1 MPIKYK
7 LMFGLL
13 VIATMFATASAIYR
27 DVFTV
32 ELAVILSSFFALFFI
47 SRFYFKPFKL
57 ALDQLISILKKAKKG
72 ELHHRITHT
81 IQLRE
86 VASSAWAVNEFLDF
100 VETYFKEVKLCFQRV
115 NQSDFSREARG
126 TGLPGD
132 FANSLDAINN
142 AIIAIKDNQSYTEQ
156 NAVTAQLHDIN
167 IQHLRS
173 DLHNSEHELNQI
185 QHVVIAVDE
194 IAKAN
199 CTQAQQSHLAINDM
213 TQAMRQTTDNISTLR
228 VKTQSLNEASASVER
243 ALKLITDIA
252 DQTNLLALNAS
263 VEAARAGESGRGF
276 AVVADEV
283 KNLSTRTKDTA
294 AEVGNIVASLRK
306 QVAEISSCTEENQT
320 LGFKV
325 ASQLDDF
332 LTLFSTLEQN
342 AEQTSARVAEAVGY
356 AGSAMSRIA
365 HVIYKQNIY
374 AALEE
379 IIKGQ
384 TTTVSLDEDETNIQL
399 DSRYEA
405 LHEEFSQLIDRYLT
419 KQLSDADLIKG
430 LERLESNSNRL
441 MQG

>member
-1 MPIKYK
+1 
-7 LMFGLL
+7 
-13 VIATMFATASAIYR
+13 
-27 DVFTV
+27 
-32 ELAVILSSFFALFFI
+32 
-47 SRFYFKPFKL
+47 
-57 ALDQLISILKKAKKG
+57 
-72 ELHHRITHT
+72 
-81 IQLRE
+81 
-86 VASSAWAVNEFLDF
+86 
-100 VETYFKEVKLCFQRV
+100 
-115 NQSDFSREARG
+115 
-126 TGLPGD
+126 
-132 FANSLDAINN
+132 
-142 AIIAIKDNQSYTEQ
+142 
-156 NAVTAQLHDIN
+156 
-167 IQHLRS
+167 
-173 DLHNSEHELNQI
+173 
-185 QHVVIAVDE
+185 
-194 IAKAN
+194 
-199 CTQAQQSHLAINDM
+199 M